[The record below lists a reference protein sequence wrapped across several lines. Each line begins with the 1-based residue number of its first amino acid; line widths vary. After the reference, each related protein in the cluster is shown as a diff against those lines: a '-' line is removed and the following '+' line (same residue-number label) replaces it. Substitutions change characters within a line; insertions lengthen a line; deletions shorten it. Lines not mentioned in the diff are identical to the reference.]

1 MKSNVC
7 RVLRAPAGCLQY
19 FTGNAGTI
27 KSFNWLDGGGD
38 CSSTGGC
45 WTQSQDYYACVRKE
59 EGIYID
65 REIYKLYRV
74 VRVEVYIIHTS
85 FFLGMCSIQ
94 YTPTQLT
101 DATKDAFELTVTIAT
116 ALVLLQIF
124 LELYIISAVQF
135 FPFIYCN
142 VCDSF
147 DLARIIFI

>member
-1 MKSNVC
+1 MDLAIAHQLVDAGPNPKIIMLVSEKK
-7 RVLRAPAGCLQY
+7 RVNIYRQINLQII
-19 FTGNAGTI
+19 T
-27 KSFNWLDGGGD
+27 
-38 CSSTGGC
+38 
-45 WTQSQDYYACVRKE
+45 
-59 EGIYID
+59 
-65 REIYKLYRV
+65 RV